1 VAAQPLEDEHFSR
14 AGGAVAA
21 LFSTLPFTALAG
33 ATLLA
38 PLVAGAALIAA
49 PWPRLFRALR
59 MGGVSVL
66 LLLVFA
72 GWAAASLMWSAKPDV
87 TPLLVLAAA
96 GWFLLLTLAAG
107 LGRRADAAMARR
119 AGTIAVAVLLALLA
133 IEAAFE
139 FPISRAFA
147 PQDAAR
153 GAGLD
158 AWLAMAQRGAALA
171 ALWVWGAA
179 AMLVRFRW
187 PGWIG
192 AFAMF
197 AVLVWVATQL
207 PDRLVL
213 VALGAGLVAA
223 LPALRWPRGAVASTA
238 LFVAFLSLA
247 APLYLPSLA
256 VWAGQTFRDYTQTE
270 PPFPWLARL
279 DVWAFATDRIH
290 ERLLTGWGLGAGQAF
305 PETHSLAGF
314 TTPYM
319 PGDPQSLPLH
329 LWLETG
335 AIGAMLAGAAL
346 AEFGLRAG
354 AALSAERWPAAAASG
369 AMATAFVIAVTSVD
383 AWALWWW
390 AGLAIAAAMVRAA
403 RGAP

>member
-1 VAAQPLEDEHFSR
+1 MAAQPLEDEHFSR
-14 AGGAVAA
+14 AGGVVAA
-21 LFSTLPFTALAG
+21 LFSTLPFSALAG
-33 ATLLA
+33 GVLLA

-59 MGGVSVL
+59 VGGVSVI

-72 GWAAASLMWSAKPDV
+72 AWAGASLAWSPRSDA
-87 TPLLVLAAA
+87 TPLLVVAAA
-96 GWFLLLTLAAG
+96 AWFLLLTLAAG

-119 AGTIAVAVLLALLA
+119 AGIIAVAMLLGLLA

-139 FPISRAFA
+139 FPISQAFA
-147 PQDAAR
+147 PQDGAR
-153 GAGLD
+153 GASLD
-158 AWLAMAQRGAALA
+158 VWLAMAQRGAALA

-179 AMLVRFRW
+179 AMLARYRW

-192 AFAMF
+192 AAAMF
-197 AVLVWVATQL
+197 AVLVWIAAQL

-213 VALGAGLVAA
+213 LALAVGAVPA
-223 LPALRWPRGAVASTA
+223 LAALRWPRGAVASTA
-238 LFVAFLSLA
+238 LFTAFLALA

-256 VWAGQTFRDYTQTE
+256 VWSGQTFRDFTHTD

-279 DVWAFATDRIH
+279 DTWAFATDRIH
-290 ERLLTGWGLGAGQAF
+290 ERLLTGWGLGGAKAF

-314 TTPYM
+314 TTAYM

-335 AIGAMLAGAAL
+335 AIGAMLAAAAL

-354 AALSAERWPAAAASG
+354 AALAGERWPAAAASG

>member
-1 VAAQPLEDEHFSR
+1 MSAQPLEDEHFSR

-21 LFSTLPFTALAG
+21 LFSILPFAALAG
-33 ATLLA
+33 AALLA
-38 PLVAGAALIAA
+38 PLAAGAALIAA
-49 PWPRLFRALR
+49 PWPRVFRALR
-59 MGGVSVL
+59 TGGVSVI

-72 GWAAASLMWSAKPDV
+72 AWAGVSLSWSPRPDV

-96 GWFLLLTLAAG
+96 AWFLVLALAAG

-119 AGTIAVAVLLALLA
+119 AGAIAVAVLLALLT

-139 FPISRAFA
+139 FPISQAFA

-158 AWLAMAQRGAALA
+158 AWLSMAQRGAALA

-179 AMLVRFRW
+179 AMLARHRW

-192 AFAMF
+192 AAAMF
-197 AVLVWVATQL
+197 AVLAGVALQL
-207 PDRLVL
+207 PDPLVL
-213 VALGAGLVAA
+213 IALCVGLVAA

-238 LFVAFLSLA
+238 LFTAFLALA

-256 VWAGQTFRDYTQTE
+256 VWAGQTYQQITHND

-279 DVWAFATDRIH
+279 DTWAFATDRIH
-290 ERLLTGWGLGAGQAF
+290 ERLLTGWGLGGAKAF

-314 TTPYM
+314 TTAYM

-329 LWLETG
+329 IWLETG
-335 AIGAMLAGAAL
+335 AIGAMLAAAVL

-354 AALSAERWPAAAASG
+354 AALAGERWPAAAASG
-369 AMATAFVIAVTSVD
+369 AMASAFVIAVTGVD